1 MEDKND
7 IFKKEIEIESDKNIV
22 YSLQISFDSELT
34 IIAKEL
40 NKEQMNI
47 FKGNYNEEYIKENK
61 YFKLCDNTQDIKTCL
76 EEIFKTAKI
85 LL

>member
-1 MEDKND
+1 MEDKNY
-7 IFKKEIEIESDKNIV
+7 IFKKEIKIQSDKNIV

-47 FKGNYNEEYIKENK
+47 FKGNYNEE
-61 YFKLCDNTQDIKTCL
+61 
-76 EEIFKTAKI
+76 
-85 LL
+85 